1 MRWIKKILSRLFDN
15 NTSSSTLIDTPQP
28 VAGIETSNALTC
40 HFWSAE
46 GGIVLEIYDN
56 TSNNNRHKS
65 GPFLYIVTDTTQLG
79 SELEKILFRYSLNK

>member
-15 NTSSSTLIDTPQP
+15 KNPNGALIDTSRPTP
-28 VAGIETSNALTC
+28 GIETSNALTC

-56 TSNNNRHKS
+56 TSNNNRHNS
-65 GPFLYIVTDTTQLG
+65 GPFLYIVSDTTQLG